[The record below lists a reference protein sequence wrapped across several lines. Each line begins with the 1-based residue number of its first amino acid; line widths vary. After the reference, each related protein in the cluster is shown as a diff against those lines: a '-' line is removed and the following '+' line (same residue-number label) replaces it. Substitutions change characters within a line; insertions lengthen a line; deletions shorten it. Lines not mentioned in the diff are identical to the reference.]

1 MKADPIHPQHRIWLA
16 APFAAMALGMLLLK
30 SGWAALLLYHA
41 VIIAALVVN
50 RERASLSSLLKGFSM
65 GPLLLMLVIAAGL
78 YFGLTAYSASKDF
91 VGEKVSVLAG
101 SCGPLFVVYLL
112 LVNPPLEELFWR
124 DLFAAKSKLPS
135 FGDLLFGCFHFP
147 ILLLFLSPMKLPI
160 GIAMIA
166 IGGWGWRQMRNR
178 YGGLLLPWAG
188 HFLADLTLVAV
199 VLRLLSL

>member
-1 MKADPIHPQHRIWLA
+1 MA

-41 VIIAALVVN
+41 VIVAALVVN
-50 RERASLSSLLKGFSM
+50 RERVSLSALLKGFSVW
-65 GPLLLMLVIAAGL
+65 PFLLMLVIAAGL
-78 YFGLTAYSASKDF
+78 YFGLSAYSVSRGF
-91 VGEKVSVLAG
+91 VGEKVSILAG

-124 DLFAAKSKLPS
+124 GLFASRSKFPS
-135 FGDLLFGCFHFP
+135 LGDFLFGCFHFP
-147 ILLLFLSPMKLPI
+147 ILLLFLSPVKLPV
-160 GIAMIA
+160 GILVIA
-166 IGGWGWRQMRNR
+166 IGGWGWRQMRNHH
-178 YGGLLLPWAG
+178 GGLLLPWVG